1 MSPTEALPVL
11 SLVMPT
17 MVSSRVVLPDPV
29 GPEITT
35 TSPGLSSRFTEE
47 NTPGTSRLETNTE
60 SLFAL
65 DPGPPIANLA
75 AKMPARSRAVSSSGI
90 RMEKRFSDRSLFAL
104 LMRRAA
110 SSKLGRVARPIASAA
125 NSPDPDVLAKLT
137 IFAVGIRADSE
148 PRIRMPAAN
157 GRAL

>member
-1 MSPTEALPVL
+1 
-11 SLVMPT
+11 
-17 MVSSRVVLPDPV
+17 MVSSRVVFPDQV

-35 TSPGLSSRFTEE
+35 TSPGLRSRLTEVK
-47 NTPGTSRLETNTE
+47 TPGTSRFDTEIE
-60 SLFAL
+60 SLDPL
-65 DPGPPIANLA
+65 DLGPPIANLA
-75 AKMPARSRAVSSSGI
+75 AKMPARSRAVSKSGI

-125 NSPDPDVLAKLT
+125 SSPDPDVLAKLT